1 VAAIMRIVA
10 VAISLSLNMVAP
22 CFAQAAVDY
31 GSWDVLLRTYVKDGQ
46 VDYRAIQASRSPL
59 DRYLA
64 VVAAA
69 RMDSSVSPSER
80 LAFWIN
86 AYNAN
91 VVRGVL
97 DHYPV
102 ASVKKVPG
110 FFDKIRYP
118 VAGSELTLN
127 QMEHQ
132 ARMLGDPR
140 VHFALVCA
148 SSSCPVLRSEAY
160 VPERVE
166 AQLQDQ
172 AVQFLGDTSRGMRI
186 EGSALLVSKIFE
198 WYKADFVPASELGWL
213 GRLTPQKLLP
223 RIEPYLSRRTAE
235 AIRSRQLALAFL
247 DYDWLLNERTGD
259 RGEK

>member
-1 VAAIMRIVA
+1 MVGVAAIMRSVA
-10 VAISLSLNMVAP
+10 VVVSFSLSVVAP
-22 CFAQAAVDY
+22 CFAQAAVDH
-31 GSWDVLLRTYVKDGQ
+31 GSWDALLRTHVKDGQ
-46 VDYRAIQASRSPL
+46 VDYRALQASRSPL

-69 RMDSSVSPSER
+69 RMDSSASRPER
-80 LAFWIN
+80 LAFWVN

-91 VVRGVL
+91 VVKGVL

-118 VAGSELTLN
+118 AAGSELTLN
-127 QMEHQ
+127 EMEHQ
-132 ARMLGDPR
+132 ARMLGDLR

-160 VPERVE
+160 VPERIE

-172 AVQFLGDTSRGMRI
+172 AVQFLGDPSRGMRI
-186 EGSALLVSKIFE
+186 EGSTLLVSKIFD

-213 GRLTPQKLLP
+213 GRLTPEKLLP
-223 RIEPYLSRRTAE
+223 RIQPYLDRRTAE
-235 AIRSRQLALAFL
+235 AIRSRQLAPAFL
-247 DYDWLLNERTGD
+247 DYDWSLNEPR
-259 RGEK
+259 K